1 MRDLVLGSRGSQL
14 ALWQS
19 EHIRALLLRS
29 NPGLG
34 IRIEVIKT
42 LGDKILDSPLS
53 RMGDKGLFTKEIEK
67 ALTERTIDLAVHSL
81 KDLPTVLP
89 TGLVIG
95 AITLRDD
102 PRDVF
107 IAHPARSVPSF
118 SDVPSGSTIATGSLR
133 RMSQLLASRPD
144 LHIADIRGN
153 LNTRMKKLE
162 DSNWAGMLLAN
173 AGVKRLGWE
182 DRITEVL
189 PTSIMLPAVGQGAL
203 AVEIREEDSDIS
215 NLLQTVHDRA
225 TELAVRAERAFLRR
239 LEGGCQVPIGTHA
252 RFSGETLSLDAFIG
266 SLDGKRAL
274 RDTRSAAS
282 DDPEALGS
290 GLADHMFR
298 MGGDE
303 ILAEI
308 RAAGSKTT

>member
-1 MRDLVLGSRGSQL
+1 
-14 ALWQS
+14 
-19 EHIRALLLRS
+19 
-29 NPGLG
+29 
-34 IRIEVIKT
+34 
-42 LGDKILDSPLS
+42 
-53 RMGDKGLFTKEIEK
+53 
-67 ALTERTIDLAVHSL
+67 
-81 KDLPTVLP
+81 
-89 TGLVIG
+89 
-95 AITLRDD
+95 
-102 PRDVF
+102 
-107 IAHPARSVPSF
+107 
-118 SDVPSGSTIATGSLR
+118 
-133 RMSQLLASRPD
+133 
-144 LHIADIRGN
+144 
-153 LNTRMKKLE
+153 
-162 DSNWAGMLLAN
+162 
-173 AGVKRLGWE
+173 
-182 DRITEVL
+182 
-189 PTSIMLPAVGQGAL
+189 MLPAVGQGAL